1 MIKILM
7 IGNDSSVKG
16 GITSVINQ
24 LLQYNWKQNNIE
36 LEFIPT
42 YIDKNNIKKIIFYIN
57 AYIKIFIKFL
67 VNKPEYL
74 YMHMSYK
81 GSFTRK
87 YCIHNFCKIFGVKD
101 IIHLHGSEFEKWYN
115 MCSENKKKK
124 LGSF

>member
-1 MIKILM
+1 MIKIVM
-7 IGNDSSVKG
+7 IGNDNSVKG

-24 LLQYNWKQNNIE
+24 LLQYNWEQKNID

-42 YIDKNNIKKIIFYIN
+42 YIEKNNIMKIIFYTIS
-57 AYIKIFIKFL
+57 YIKILIKFL
-67 VNKPEYL
+67 FDKPQYV

-87 YCIHNFCKIFGVKD
+87 CCIHKLCKIFRVKD

-124 LGSF
+124 